1 MAANSIKRRFRELY
15 EKVKDSYSDETR
27 QILENFSNLSGKE
40 LNDYRLK
47 VVKFYSEYLIPF
59 FDKFHID
66 SKDIY
71 HLTQQQN
78 GRQLWEEI
86 REEQINN
93 VLRTASNNA
102 ISSTAKEFHINED
115 VVLFLLDLRSEEN
128 LYIA

>member
-1 MAANSIKRRFRELY
+1 MAANSIKHRFRALY
-15 EKVKDSYSDETR
+15 EKAKDSYSDETR
-27 QILENFSNLSGKE
+27 QILENFSKLSGKE

-47 VVKFYSEYLIPF
+47 IVEFYSECLIPLV
-59 FDKFHID
+59 DKFHID

-86 REEQINN
+86 REEQIDNA
-93 VLRTASNNA
+93 LRTASNNA
-102 ISSTAKEFHINED
+102 ISRTAKEFHINED
-115 VVLFLLDLRSEEN
+115 VVLFLLDLRFEEN

>member
-1 MAANSIKRRFRELY
+1 MAANSIKHRFRELY
-15 EKVKDSYSDETR
+15 EKAKDSYSDETR
-27 QILENFSNLSGKE
+27 QILENFSKLSGKE

-47 VVKFYSEYLIPF
+47 IVEFYSECLIPLV
-59 FDKFHID
+59 DKFHID

-86 REEQINN
+86 REEQIYNA
-93 VLRTASNNA
+93 LRTASNNA
-102 ISSTAKEFHINED
+102 ISRTAKEFHINED
-115 VVLFLLDLRSEEN
+115 VVLFLLDLRFEEN